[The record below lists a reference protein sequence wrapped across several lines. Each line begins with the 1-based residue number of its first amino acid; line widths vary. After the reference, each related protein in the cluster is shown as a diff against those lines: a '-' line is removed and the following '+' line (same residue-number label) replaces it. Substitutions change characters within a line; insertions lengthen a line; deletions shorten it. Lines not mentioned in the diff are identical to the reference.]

1 MENKK
6 RFFSWNH
13 LLPMEIIGGLIFL
26 VIVFFIGSSSDMSS
40 AGKHLTN
47 IVSYLKLQCNNDQL
61 RSLASESKSLI
72 RVSESVETIRWHL
85 EYEDADDDS
94 QSLRLVDYARDCFLS
109 GLILLDGDGNV
120 QASCDTANVNT
131 NELLSQVDAAA
142 LLDTVTFPEKI
153 YTVRINCGDYFVDL
167 AATGRTD
174 RPGVVIAYYY
184 TSAKYTKIYNDS
196 LTTLVSAYS
205 TETDGTVAVSSGNK
219 IIASNDSALI
229 GTNVEDAAIL
239 RKLMSSGREGQ
250 LIHECDDE
258 HALSYSFGLM
268 EKSRDYYI
276 YAFMPERGV
285 FDSTP
290 KNLLYSLLVY
300 LLALVALHIM
310 RWHMKQSY
318 QKKQLKAQQEYTD
331 NLEKMNAQLREAALQ
346 AEKANSAKSMF
357 LSRMSHD
364 IRTPLNGIIGLL
376 NIDEAHFDDQE
387 LVRENH
393 KKMLVSADHL
403 LSLINDVLQVSKLED
418 GRIELAREPLD
429 LVQLSRDVGT
439 IIDARAAEAGITM
452 ETDVQELPER
462 YIYGSPL
469 HIRQLFL
476 NIYGN
481 CIKYNHVG
489 GKVTTEVRCLGDKDG
504 RVTYR
509 WLITDTGIG
518 MSEEFLQHIFEPFTQ
533 ENSDSRSV
541 YQGTGLGMTIVK
553 SLVDKMGG
561 IIEVSSRDG
570 QGTQFMITL
579 PFDVAPAP
587 EGTQEAAVE
596 STGSIRGM
604 KLLLAEDNELNAE
617 IAQLLLADAG
627 AEITL
632 VGDGKQAVDRFLGD
646 PPGTYDAILMD
657 IMMPVMDGITA
668 ARTIRAAERPDA
680 RTIPIIAMTANA
692 FEEDAKKCLAAGM
705 NAHLAK
711 PLNIDK
717 VIAAIARFAGKK

>member
-1 MENKK
+1 M
-6 RFFSWNH
+6 
-13 LLPMEIIGGLIFL
+13 
-26 VIVFFIGSSSDMSS
+26 
-40 AGKHLTN
+40 
-47 IVSYLKLQCNNDQL
+47 
-61 RSLASESKSLI
+61 
-72 RVSESVETIRWHL
+72 
-85 EYEDADDDS
+85 
-94 QSLRLVDYARDCFLS
+94 
-109 GLILLDGDGNV
+109 
-120 QASCDTANVNT
+120 
-131 NELLSQVDAAA
+131 
-142 LLDTVTFPEKI
+142 
-153 YTVRINCGDYFVDL
+153 
-167 AATGRTD
+167 
-174 RPGVVIAYYY
+174 
-184 TSAKYTKIYNDS
+184 
-196 LTTLVSAYS
+196 
-205 TETDGTVAVSSGNK
+205 
-219 IIASNDSALI
+219 
-229 GTNVEDAAIL
+229 
-239 RKLMSSGREGQ
+239 
-250 LIHECDDE
+250 
-258 HALSYSFGLM
+258 
-268 EKSRDYYI
+268 
-276 YAFMPERGV
+276 
-285 FDSTP
+285 
-290 KNLLYSLLVY
+290 
-300 LLALVALHIM
+300 
-310 RWHMKQSY
+310 
-318 QKKQLKAQQEYTD
+318 
-331 NLEKMNAQLREAALQ
+331 
-346 AEKANSAKSMF
+346 
-357 LSRMSHD
+357 
-364 IRTPLNGIIGLL
+364 
-376 NIDEAHFDDQE
+376 
-387 LVRENH
+387 
-393 KKMLVSADHL
+393 
-403 LSLINDVLQVSKLED
+403 
-418 GRIELAREPLD
+418 
-429 LVQLSRDVGT
+429 QLSRDVGT

-452 ETDVQELPER
+452 ETGVQELPER

-518 MSEEFLQHIFEPFTQ
+518 MSKEFLQHIFEPFTQ

-587 EGTQEAAVE
+587 EGVQEAAVE

-680 RTIPIIAMTANA
+680 QTIPIIAMTANA

-705 NAHLAK
+705 NAHIAK
-711 PLNIDK
+711 PLDIDK